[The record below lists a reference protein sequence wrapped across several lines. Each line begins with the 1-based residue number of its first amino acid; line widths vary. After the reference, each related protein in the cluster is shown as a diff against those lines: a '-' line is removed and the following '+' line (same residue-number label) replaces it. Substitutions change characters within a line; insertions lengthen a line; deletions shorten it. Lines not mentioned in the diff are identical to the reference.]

1 MKNSQKCSQCDTA
14 VGEENIKYKNYLET
28 LEFLFPTVEAG
39 DDVYQSADVSTSH
52 IVVTT
57 LSGECTTLVF
67 NPNQTIMS
75 VKDFVEKELNIPAN
89 KQSLLYNNIELK
101 VCMPIISSFF
111 ASRWYFSLKI
121 SENKAW
127 STKTYVENSDFS

>member
-67 NPNQTIMS
+67 NPDQTIMS

-111 ASRWYFSLKI
+111 ASR
-121 SENKAW
+121 
-127 STKTYVENSDFS
+127 